1 MDILFLI
8 TGFICACITP
18 FLHYEILG
26 FKGIVYFLILIA
38 FSFFVLAYA
47 ILSIYKF
54 KIAKIDYLNSKKII
68 SWNIEQNQMK
78 NSRLPYVFSLMFGVA
93 LGVFLAIKQVPFS
106 SNLLLSLAL
115 AFSCLGWWLMG
126 IKRLKNK
133 EKETDNFLL
142 SHVGLIYDNKVSVF
156 NGYSKGITNVNC
168 DNNNLNIELLNGK
181 KQQIITVEIPKDK
194 QAEVYAFLVDLK
206 EYFSQDANEE

>member
-54 KIAKIDYLNSKKII
+54 KIAKIDYLNSKKIV
-68 SWNIEQNQMK
+68 SWNIEQKQIRISK
-78 NSRLPYVFSLMFGVA
+78 ITYLLSLLFGIG
-93 LGVFLAIKQVPFS
+93 LGVFLAIKQVPFL

-126 IKRLKNK
+126 IKRLNSKKN
-133 EKETDNFLL
+133 ETDNFLL
-142 SHVGLIYDNKVSVF
+142 SHIGLIYNNKISVF
-156 NGYSKGITNVNC
+156 NGYSKGIIGVNSE
-168 DNNNLNIELLNGK
+168 NNKLNIELLNGK
-181 KQQIITVEIPKDK
+181 QQQTVTVEIPNDK
-194 QAEVYAFLVDLK
+194 QAEVDVFLVDLK
-206 EYFSQDANEE
+206 EYFNQDGNEE